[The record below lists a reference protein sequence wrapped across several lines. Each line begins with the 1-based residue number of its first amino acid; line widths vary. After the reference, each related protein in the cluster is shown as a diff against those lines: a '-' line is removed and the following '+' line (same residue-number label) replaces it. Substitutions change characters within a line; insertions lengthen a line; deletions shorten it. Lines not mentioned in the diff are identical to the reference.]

1 MKDNRIILGTRGS
14 ELALCQTDMVT
25 AALKAALPD
34 IEIERKIITTSGDK
48 RQDLR
53 FSEFAES
60 ANVDKGIFVKELELA
75 LRDGE
80 IDAAVHSLKDVPS
93 ELSAEFCISAT
104 LLRAPI
110 EDVLVSVEGL
120 KLKTLPAFCRVGTS
134 SVRRAKQL
142 VWLKPSAQPVEI
154 RGNVPTRLR
163 KLLDPA
169 NELQAIML
177 ARAGVERLGLLKGSE
192 IEIDGVKL
200 YADILPVDY
209 FLPAAGQGAVA
220 IETRSNDNALRARLQ
235 CINDGNTLASV
246 QAERE
251 FLRLLGAGC
260 QTPVGAHTWIEGDM
274 LHMKVLV
281 FDEHKPNA
289 APKEAHAHAWVRQ
302 PLAVATSLAK
312 QILGH

>member
-1 MKDNRIILGTRGS
+1 MKENRIILGTRGS

-25 AALKAALPD
+25 AALQAAHPNLD
-34 IEIERKIITTSGDK
+34 IQRKIITTSGDK

-53 FSEFAES
+53 FSEFAEV
-60 ANVDKGIFVKELELA
+60 AHVDKGIFIKELEMA
-75 LRDGE
+75 LHSEE

-93 ELSAEFCISAT
+93 ELTAEFVIAAT
-104 LLRAPI
+104 LPRAPI
-110 EDVLVSVEGL
+110 EDVLVSVDGL

-142 VWLKPSAQPVEI
+142 TWLKPSAQPVEI

-169 NELQAIML
+169 NDLQAIML
-177 ARAGVERLGLLKGSE
+177 ARAGVERLGLLKGNE

-200 YADILPVDY
+200 HADILPVDY

-220 IETRSNDNALRARLQ
+220 IETRSTDNALRAVLQ
-235 CINDGNTLASV
+235 TISDVDTLTRV

-281 FDEHKPNA
+281 FDENKPNA
-289 APKEAHAHAWVRQ
+289 APKEVQASARIRQ
-302 PLAVATSLAK
+302 PLALASSLAK
-312 QILGH
+312 QILTH

>member
-1 MKDNRIILGTRGS
+1 MKNNRIILGTRGS

-25 AALKAALPD
+25 AALQAALPD
-34 IEIERKIITTSGDK
+34 IEVERKIITTSGDK

-60 ANVDKGIFVKELELA
+60 AQVDKGIFVKELELA
-75 LRDGE
+75 LQAGE

-93 ELSAEFCISAT
+93 ELAAEFCVAAT
-104 LLRAPI
+104 LPRAPI
-110 EDVLVSVEGL
+110 EDVLISVDGL

-134 SVRRAKQL
+134 SVRRARQL
-142 VWLKPSAQPVEI
+142 VWLKPSAQPIEI

-169 NELQAIML
+169 NDLQAIML
-177 ARAGVERLGLLKGSE
+177 ARAGVERLGLLKGNE
-192 IEIDGVKL
+192 IEIDGIKL
-200 YADILPVDY
+200 YADILPPDY

-220 IETRSNDNALRARLQ
+220 IETRSADHALRARLQ
-235 CINDGNTLASV
+235 SINHLETLAAV

-260 QTPVGAHTWIEGDM
+260 QTPVGARSWIEDDM
-274 LHMKVLV
+274 LHMRVLV
-281 FDEHKPNA
+281 FDEQKPNA

-302 PLAVATSLAK
+302 PLAVASSLAK

>member
-1 MKDNRIILGTRGS
+1 LKDNRIILGTRGS

-25 AALKAALPD
+25 AALQAAHPGLT
-34 IEIERKIITTSGDK
+34 IERKIITTSGDK

-53 FSEFAES
+53 FSEFAAS
-60 ANVDKGIFVKELELA
+60 AQVDKGIFVKELELA
-75 LRDGE
+75 LASGD

-93 ELSAEFCISAT
+93 DIPGTFCIAAT
-104 LLRAPI
+104 LPRAPI
-110 EDVLVSVEGL
+110 EDVLVSVEGH
-120 KLKTLPAFCRVGTS
+120 KVKTLSAFLRVGTS

-154 RGNVPTRLR
+154 RGNVPTRLK

-169 NELQAIML
+169 QDLQAIML
-177 ARAGVERLGLLKGSE
+177 ARAGLERLGLLKGNE
-192 IEIDGVKL
+192 ILIDGVKL

-220 IETRSNDNALRARLQ
+220 IETRAKDNATRALLQ
-235 CINDGNTLASV
+235 DINDVNTLTSV

-281 FDEHKPNA
+281 FDEQKPNA
-289 APKEAHAHAWVRQ
+289 APKEAQASAWIRQ
-302 PLAVATSLAK
+302 PLALASALAK
-312 QILGH
+312 QILNH